1 MRLTAYLSIWLH
13 LCELK
18 LCLKSGL
25 CSKAVSKALL
35 ISAHFWE
42 TFRAC
47 KIVIKLT
54 PGYRNKLPRCQCT
67 VKWQLRLV
75 PSQVQS
81 WSDLVRILAVISG
94 GSGTRVKRSLSYGAA
109 QDELLSRRATAL
121 LRNARPE
128 SLRGSICHLKGESLW
143 IQAMITASSVAWESK
158 LRENPD
164 FLMEYLMRWHE
175 NFKTYH
181 GNQIKTTPKTYTTV
195 EPWPYGS
202 SQVPQTPI
210 LC

>member
-1 MRLTAYLSIWLH
+1 MRSTAYSSIWLH

-42 TFRAC
+42 TFWAC

-54 PGYRNKLPRCQCT
+54 PGYRNKLPWCQCT

-81 WSDLVRILAVISG
+81 WSDSVRILAVISG
-94 GSGTRVKRSLSYGAA
+94 GSGTRVKRSCPTELPRMNSWAKGQQHFCEMPDLGLCLGLSVTSKERA
-109 QDELLSRRATAL
+109 SRYLT
-121 LRNARPE
+121 
-128 SLRGSICHLKGESLW
+128 
-143 IQAMITASSVAWESK
+143 MITASSVAWVSM

-164 FLMEYLMRWHE
+164 FKDGVSDEVAWTLK
-175 NFKTYH
+175 N
-181 GNQIKTTPKTYTTV
+181 
-195 EPWPYGS
+195 
-202 SQVPQTPI
+202 
-210 LC
+210 

>member
-1 MRLTAYLSIWLH
+1 MISFITSSDFYYLICPEHDVNCLFDNMIAP
-13 LCELK
+13 CELI

-109 QDELLSRRATAL
+109 QDELLSRRAAAL
-121 LRNARPE
+121 LRNARPR
-128 SLRGSICHLKGESLW
+128 SLPGSICCLKGESLW
-143 IQAMITASSVAWESK
+143 R
-158 LRENPD
+158 LNHD
-164 FLMEYLMRWHE
+164 H
-175 NFKTYH
+175 
-181 GNQIKTTPKTYTTV
+181 
-195 EPWPYGS
+195 
-202 SQVPQTPI
+202 
-210 LC
+210 C